1 MRTEINI
8 WTEGFNKELL
18 SPVCLWLENVSSS
31 GGERHVETTD
41 EKKKKTSSLN
51 PRRCESPK
59 PKITRNTMASA
70 HYSGRRISE
79 QIWKFLPMLRLL

>member
-41 EKKKKTSSLN
+41 EKKKKKLPHSTPGGVNHQSLKLLVI
-51 PRRCESPK
+51 P
-59 PKITRNTMASA
+59 
-70 HYSGRRISE
+70 
-79 QIWKFLPMLRLL
+79 WLRLITQAGE

>member
-8 WTEGFNKELL
+8 WTEGFNNELL

-41 EKKKKTSSLN
+41 EKKKQKKN
-51 PRRCESPK
+51 
-59 PKITRNTMASA
+59 
-70 HYSGRRISE
+70 
-79 QIWKFLPMLRLL
+79 FLTQPQEV